1 MDICLAAPA
10 DLPLLHR
17 VIERAYRGDEARAGW
32 TFESDLLTG
41 ARTDIEELQAI
52 LASPTDRLLV
62 AIDDKGMPIGCVQIS
77 KREEDV
83 AYLGL
88 LCIDPQLQA
97 AGLGR
102 RMIAAAEDQA
112 ARDFGA
118 TMIEMTVIDRR
129 PELIAYYQRR
139 GYVLTDEKRPFPIP
153 LDPPLEMVVLAKALA
168 APVQL
173 S

>member
-52 LASPTDRLLV
+52 LASPVDRLLV
-62 AIDDKGMPIGCVQIS
+62 AIDDKGMPIGCVQIT
-77 KREEDV
+77 KRDEGV

-118 TMIEMTVIDRR
+118 TMIEMTVIDQR

-139 GYVLTDEKRPFPIP
+139 GYALTDEKRPFPIP

-173 S
+173 G

>member
-1 MDICLAAPA
+1 MDICLAAA
-10 DLPLLHR
+10 TDLPLLHR
-17 VIERAYRGDEARAGW
+17 VIESAYRGDTARAGW

-41 ARTDIEELQAI
+41 DRTDLDQLHAI

-62 AIDDKGMPIGCVQIS
+62 AIDDKGAPIGCVQIS
-77 KREEDV
+77 NRGDGI

-88 LCIDPQLQA
+88 LCIDPRLQA

-118 TMIEMTVIDRR
+118 TAMEMTVIDSRT
-129 PELIAYYQRR
+129 ELIAYYQRR

-153 LDPPLEMVVLAKALA
+153 LVPPLEMVVLAKALA
-168 APVQL
+168 TPAQL
-173 S
+173 V